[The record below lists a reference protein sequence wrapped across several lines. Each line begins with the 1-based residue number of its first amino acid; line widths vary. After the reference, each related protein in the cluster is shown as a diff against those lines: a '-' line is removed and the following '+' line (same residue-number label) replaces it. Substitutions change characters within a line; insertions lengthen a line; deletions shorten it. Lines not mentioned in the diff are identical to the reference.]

1 MQNGMALF
9 GDEATCWRWTNTV
22 LCRCRESSAFC
33 KCGEVD
39 ACRNLA
45 ERFILGTNAAADRID
60 ADAPVTKE
68 TNMTKVARANNEGI
82 TEARLLRAFW
92 DWRLMSLSPL
102 RFYYAFR
109 FGILDVCC
117 RAVPRRWQLPPMG
130 WVVAYHLRRE
140 K

>member
-60 ADAPVTKE
+60 ADAAKE
-68 TNMTKVARANNEGI
+68 MMSMTNLAGAKREGV
-82 TEARLLRAFW
+82 EARLLRAF
-92 DWRLMSLSPL
+92 
-102 RFYYAFR
+102 
-109 FGILDVCC
+109 
-117 RAVPRRWQLPPMG
+117 
-130 WVVAYHLRRE
+130 
-140 K
+140 